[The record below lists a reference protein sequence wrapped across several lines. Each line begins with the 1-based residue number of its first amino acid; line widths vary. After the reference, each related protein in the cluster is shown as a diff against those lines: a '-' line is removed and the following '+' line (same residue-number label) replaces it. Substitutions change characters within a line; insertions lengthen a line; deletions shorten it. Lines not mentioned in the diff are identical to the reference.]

1 MRRRTLLISGAA
13 SLVVLGGVGT
23 ARLYSDLSQAREP
36 WDLAGKTYSD
46 YRLTALSYA
55 VLAPS
60 PHNRQP
66 WLVELVGTDG
76 LTLYCDMSRLLPETD
91 PFNRQITIGLGAFI
105 HLLEMAAAQDGRA
118 LTVSYFPKG
127 EPHPTYDDRP
137 VAYIQFV
144 TKTDLPK
151 DSLFPF
157 AMQRRTNRNKF
168 ANKPVERAALN
179 ALALNLQPGS
189 ENTFH
194 YTQVETE
201 IQAIKAL
208 CVKGWEVE
216 ISTPRTHHESTRL
229 TRIGETEINANP
241 DGVSLSGPMMEAL
254 GLIGQLSEPQM
265 NDSTSKAFAGSRAF
279 YNGLINTTQ
288 AFAWLA
294 TPDNRRISEIK
305 AGADWLRIHLAATRA
320 GLAFQP
326 LSQVLQEFPEMSKLY
341 AEAHNLLEV
350 RKPNVIQ
357 GLFRVGYAK
366 PPLAS
371 PRWPLQ
377 TRLIEVAE

>member
-13 SLVVLGGVGT
+13 SLVILGGVGT
-23 ARLYSDLSQAREP
+23 ARLHSDLSQAREP
-36 WDLAGKTYSD
+36 WDMAGKPYSD

-66 WLVELVGTDG
+66 WLVELTGMDG
-76 LTLYCDMSRLLPETD
+76 LTLYCDTSRLLPETD

-118 LTVSYFPKG
+118 LTVTYFPEG
-127 EPHPTYDDRP
+127 EPHPTYDERP
-137 VAYIQFV
+137 VAHIQFSPY
-144 TKTDLPK
+144 LSRPK
-151 DSLFPF
+151 DSLFPYV
-157 AMQRRTNRNKF
+157 MERRTNRKKF
-168 ANKPVERAALN
+168 ENKPVETTALN
-179 ALALNLQPGS
+179 ALTRSLRVGS
-189 ENTFH
+189 ENTFQF
-194 YTQVETE
+194 TQDDAE

-216 ISTPRTHHESTRL
+216 ITTLRTHHESTRL

-254 GLIGQLSEPQM
+254 GLIGQLSEAQM
-265 NDSTSKAFAGSRAF
+265 NDSTSKAFEGSRTF
-279 YNGLINTTQ
+279 YNGLINSTQ
-288 AFAWLA
+288 AFAWLVS
-294 TPDNRRISEIK
+294 PDNRRISEIK

-326 LSQVLQEFPEMSKLY
+326 LSQVLQEFPEMSALY
-341 AEAHNLLEV
+341 AEAHNLLDV
-350 RKPNVIQ
+350 KRPNVIQ
-357 GLFRVGYAK
+357 GLFRLGYAK
-366 PPLAS
+366 TPLAS

-377 TRLIEVAE
+377 TRLIEVTE